1 MEVISVYVWIVNCI
15 LFVKGIWS
23 DHLENVALGKE
34 SRQNSI
40 RWNSSLN
47 GPLQANDGSRNS
59 ISVGGGCS
67 HTEFDTNNFWWAVD
81 LEVEFI
87 IEIVTIYGRTD
98 CCTERLRD
106 FDVLL
111 YNPSDASWDGY
122 DQGTSTLCFHQS
134 GVAPSILN
142 VTCEGVNTRGRFVKI
157 IMAKNNDVENHCL
170 TLCEVE
176 VYGGKTSESDCSCSC
191 ENKQNEQPKTS
202 QDIQKHSKEEL
213 RQILQP
219 RLTGLQNEM
228 KLNKKNISKWRRNY
242 ISVADKRESA
252 RYMGIVGVVV
262 LCAVVGT
269 VVLLDLL
276 SFRKHIRQIRRIRGQ

>member
-1 MEVISVYVWIVNCI
+1 MGETRIYVIHLHNDRRNPY
-15 LFVKGIWS
+15 
-23 DHLENVALGKE
+23 HLENVALGKE
-34 SRQNSI
+34 SRQSSI

-67 HTEFDTNNFWWAVD
+67 HTEFDTHNFWWAVD

-106 FDVLL
+106 FDILL

-122 DQGTSTLCFHQS
+122 DQGTQNC
-134 GVAPSILN
+134 V
-142 VTCEGVNTRGRFVKI
+142 I
-157 IMAKNNDVENHCL
+157 IKLEKLQEPDCP
-170 TLCEVE
+170 
-176 VYGGKTSESDCSCSC
+176 CSCK
-191 ENKQNEQPKTS
+191 NHHNEQPKTS
-202 QDIQKHSKEEL
+202 QDIQKHTKEEL

-219 RLTGLQNEM
+219 QITELQNEM
-228 KLNKKNISKWRRNY
+228 KLDKKNISRWKRNY

-262 LCAVVGT
+262 LGAIVGT

-276 SFRKHIRQIRRIRGQ
+276 SLQKHIRQIRRIRGQ